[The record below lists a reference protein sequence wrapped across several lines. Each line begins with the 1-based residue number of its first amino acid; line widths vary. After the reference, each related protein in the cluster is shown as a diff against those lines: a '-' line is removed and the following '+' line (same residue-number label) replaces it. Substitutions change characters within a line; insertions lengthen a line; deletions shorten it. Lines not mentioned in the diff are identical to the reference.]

1 MSPRRGWW
9 SRAWWLLAAPA
20 AVAAALASP
29 PGCAL
34 YPELTRTSR
43 ATTPAARDCAACHV
57 EQAREWRASAHARAF
72 VAEAFV
78 EATDGHRFGECI
90 GCHAPGSLFEATTGP
105 PRPRLDR
112 LADGVDCQAC
122 HLDRGALVGP
132 VHGGAL
138 VRPHPV
144 RVDHDLHGRPELC
157 GRCHEGTLAEARAL
171 APGDARTCQGCHMAP
186 VTRTVTAATDRAS
199 ALLVALED
207 PVPQR
212 RHTFDVTAVDLTD
225 AFDLRIAVARA
236 GDAVEAE
243 VTVVSRVPHLVPTGD
258 FGFRQG
264 DVIVEGR
271 DAAGASTGRIARA
284 LHKELG
290 TALRPG
296 EPLVVRGS
304 LPPATT
310 RVEVTLGRAGRD
322 GERPALLARA
332 EARVP

>member
-1 MSPRRGWW
+1 MTRRPGRW
-9 SRAWWLLAAPA
+9 SRAWWLLAPA
-20 AVAAALASP
+20 AIAAGVASP

-43 ATTPAARDCAACHV
+43 STTPAARDCAACHV

-78 EATDGHRFGECI
+78 EATDGHRFGDCI

-144 RVDHDLHGRPELC
+144 RVDHDLYRRPELC

-171 APGDARTCQGCHMAP
+171 APDDARTCQGCHMAP
-186 VTRTVTAATDRAS
+186 VTRTVTQATDRAS

-207 PVPQR
+207 PLPQR

-225 AFDLRIAVARA
+225 AFDLRLDVARA
-236 GDAVEAE
+236 GGAVEAAA
-243 VTVVSRVPHLVPTGD
+243 TVVSRVPHLVPTGD
-258 FGFRQG
+258 FGFRQA
-264 DVIVEGR
+264 DVVLEGR
-271 DAAGASTGRIARA
+271 DAAGAPTGRVTRA

-296 EPLVVRGS
+296 EPLVVRAA
-304 LPPATT
+304 LPAETVA
-310 RVEVTLGRAGRD
+310 VEVTLTRAGRE
-322 GERPALLARA
+322 GERRALLARGG
-332 EARVP
+332 ARVP